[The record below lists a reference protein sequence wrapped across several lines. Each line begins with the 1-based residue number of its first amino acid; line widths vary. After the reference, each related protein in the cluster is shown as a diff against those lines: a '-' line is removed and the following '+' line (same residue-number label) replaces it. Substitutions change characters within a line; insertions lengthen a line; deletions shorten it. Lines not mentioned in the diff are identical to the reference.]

1 MKKTINIAGIDVV
14 FKASGSTTLAY
25 RRLFNSDIFR
35 DIKKV
40 QPQAESGQ
48 MDAEALE
55 TFLKIAYTMAKQGNP
70 SIPDDIEEWLDQFEM
85 FDIYYVLPQI
95 LELWG
100 NNMMQIEEPKK
111 KNEQQREN

>member
-25 RRLFNSDIFR
+25 RRLFNSDIFK

-40 QPQAESGQ
+40 QPQAESGE

-55 TFLKIAYTMAKQGNP
+55 IFLRIAYTMAKQGDP
-70 SIPDDIEEWLDQFEM
+70 TITDDIEEWLDQFEM
-85 FDIYYVLPQI
+85 FDIYYVLPEI
-95 LELWG
+95 MELWG
-100 NNMMQIEEPKK
+100 KNMVQIENPKK
-111 KNEQQREN
+111 KKGILNEN